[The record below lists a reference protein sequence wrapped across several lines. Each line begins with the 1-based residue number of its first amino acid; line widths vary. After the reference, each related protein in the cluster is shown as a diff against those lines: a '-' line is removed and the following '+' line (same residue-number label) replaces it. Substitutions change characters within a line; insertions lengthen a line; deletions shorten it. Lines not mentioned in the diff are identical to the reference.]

1 MLIHSLG
8 ILYWPKWE
16 EESRYSETL
25 IYRQY
30 REDTPSQATVIE
42 VFEKELKR
50 LKHEDRTPFFQSR
63 GINYV
68 YITGD
73 NDIVLMAT
81 CLKNAN
87 AMLLVVF
94 LKNFYQVIRQYLV
107 KAKVKR
113 ESKGGFKTENSV
125 TKNVIIDNTILLY
138 ELADECID
146 YGLIQNTDYNIMK
159 EYIKVETTFPEI
171 YSSDDESNDTNYMG
185 KVSRR
190 SRKNSIAEKL
200 KPKPDVRSTFNKA
213 VKPDI
218 LAAEETHINSAVLKT
233 THLAVNWRPKGI
245 FYPKN
250 EIYIDL
256 VESCDFLYDLNSG
269 TVRNNE
275 IHGQCIVKCYL
286 SGMPK
291 CTLGFNEKT
300 LSRISSDENWE
311 GITPEDSS
319 VKDKGENLIQN
330 SSNDPTQF
338 GSIEEEEETFSQD
351 NSSQQSVDRK
361 QRKYRIP
368 ITNIQFHQC
377 VLLASIYYEK
387 MLQFIPPD
395 EEFQLMAY
403 RVEQLKKNRA
413 PLVMIEPTYEV
424 YRSSNKIRLLCVLST
439 NFRKL
444 LHCNRL
450 ILKFPVNPHL
460 FCINY
465 DSNTSGG
472 GFKYKTQLG
481 DVNFKIDTSQV
492 VWVIPLTTGNVKEVK
507 MMAEVTLKPPR
518 SGLGAID
525 EAVIADSLSNKVDT
539 RTNFHEQ
546 EENAIDDLDRYYG
559 VSGSNSSRTTEASR
573 AFPNKSFAF
582 IEVSFSISMM
592 SYSGLKVTYLNV
604 EEDLLNY
611 NCFPWVRY
619 VTKASES
626 TNDTPHIETNRYR
639 TSLYRFQLA
648 PRCFLF
654 ID

>member
-8 ILYWPKWE
+8 ILYWPRWE

-30 REDTPSQATVIE
+30 RADTPSQATVIE

-50 LKHEDRTPFFQSR
+50 LKHEERTPFFQSR

-73 NDIVLMAT
+73 NDIVVMAT
-81 CLKNAN
+81 CLKNTN

-107 KAKVKR
+107 KTKVRWKSE
-113 ESKGGFKTENSV
+113 ESSKTDNSV
-125 TKNVIIDNTILLY
+125 TKYLIIDNTVLLC
-138 ELADECID
+138 ELADECMD
-146 YGLIQNTDYNIMK
+146 YGLIQNTDYNILK

-171 YSSDDESNDTNYMG
+171 ENGDEDNNITKAMD
-185 KVSRR
+185 KVPRR
-190 SRKNSIAEKL
+190 SRKNSIADKL
-200 KPKPDVRSTFNKA
+200 KPKPVIKSTFNKA
-213 VKPDI
+213 VKPEA
-218 LAAEETHINSAVLKT
+218 LTAEETHINSAVLKT

-256 VESCDFLYDLNSG
+256 VESCDFLYDLNSKR
-269 TVRNNE
+269 VRNNE

-300 LSRISSDENWE
+300 LSRISGDENRE
-311 GITPEDSS
+311 GMFPDDTS
-319 VKDKGENLIQN
+319 VKDKEENLIKN
-330 SSNDPTQF
+330 SCDDPTQF
-338 GSIEEEEETFSQD
+338 GSVEEETETLSRD
-351 NSSQQSVDRK
+351 NINERSVDSK
-361 QRKYRIP
+361 QHKYRIP

-377 VLLASIYYEK
+377 VLLASIYYEN

-395 EEFQLMAY
+395 EEFELMAY
-403 RVEQLKKNRA
+403 RVEQLRKNRA
-413 PLVMIEPTYEV
+413 PLVMVEPTYEI

-439 NFRKL
+439 NFRKI

-460 FCINY
+460 FVINNN
-465 DSNTSGG
+465 SNTSGD

-492 VWVIPLTTGNVKEVK
+492 VWVIPLTSGNVKEVK
-507 MMAEVTLKPPR
+507 MMAEIMLQPSKP
-518 SGLGAID
+518 GLRGID
-525 EAVIADSLSNKVDT
+525 EALIADSLSNKLDPH
-539 RTNFHEQ
+539 RNSYDQ
-546 EENAIDDLDRYYG
+546 EESPIKDLDRYYG
-559 VSGSNSSRTTEASR
+559 VSGSNSSRTIETTR
-573 AFPNKSFAF
+573 AFSNKSFAF

-592 SYSGLKVTYLNV
+592 SYSGLKVTYLNI

-619 VTKASES
+619 VTKAFES

-648 PRCFLF
+648 PSCFLF
-654 ID
+654 AD